1 MIIIPAVDLL
11 DGKAVR
17 LHQGDPN
24 RQTVFSH
31 DPVEVARRWSSQGAE
46 RLHVVD
52 LDGSWAG
59 APRNRGLVQQIVE
72 AIPIPVQ
79 LGGGIRDLE
88 VAGAYLEA
96 GVERVILGT
105 MAVERTDLL
114 AEACRRWPGRVA
126 AAIDARAGRVAIRG
140 WKDATDLQAVDLA
153 RRVQEAGVAVIIYT
167 DVERDGMG
175 GGVNIQA
182 TRDVAR
188 SVAVPVIA
196 SGGVATMEDLSALLE
211 VAHHGIEGV
220 IVGRALYEGSLDLG
234 EAMEMVRGK
243 RP

>member
-1 MIIIPAVDLL
+1 
-11 DGKAVR
+11 
-17 LHQGDPN
+17 
-24 RQTVFSH
+24 
-31 DPVEVARRWSSQGAE
+31 
-46 RLHVVD
+46 
-52 LDGSWAG
+52 
-59 APRNRGLVQQIVE
+59 
-72 AIPIPVQ
+72 
-79 LGGGIRDLE
+79 
-88 VAGAYLEA
+88 
-96 GVERVILGT
+96 
-105 MAVERTDLL
+105 
-114 AEACRRWPGRVA
+114 VA

-196 SGGVATMEDLSALLE
+196 SGGVGTMEDLSALLE